1 MFLHLG
7 LLATYL
13 GQTVSMLDIDKA
25 VVDLQH
31 GAGGSRLVGHLGR
44 LRLTAVVDAA
54 VFAVGGGDV
63 GAQSTADADAA
74 RVAAGTE
81 RGVGA
86 LLGRLAAGKAA
97 VATVGAGTK
106 NLKFKFKIENLYQT

>member
-1 MFLHLG
+1 MFLHLS
-7 LLATYL
+7 LVATYL

-63 GAQSTADADAA
+63 GAQSTADAA